1 MARLVDVYAADLPKR
16 RKLRGNGKLSAP
28 HVRAELAHLRA
39 AVAAM
44 GASHKA
50 IADVGKHDLQNLLRS
65 TADMPGAARHRFGAV
80 SRFFDW
86 ALDEGHVGANPCGL
100 IGKARR
106 PKPVSSRQ
114 DHLPPP
120 QLVRLWTAAGEVEGV
135 DPAHRD
141 FVRLLIAVPCRRTEA
156 ATMEWQHLDLAS
168 AVWTQPGRLTK
179 NGDLHRLRLHPLA
192 LDLLRAR
199 HEAAG
204 RPKAGLVFPIE
215 GKPISA
221 FGWIKRKLDD
231 ASSVTGWRFHDL
243 RRSFATVLGETGVPE
258 PVLDSVLNHRQAAT
272 RGGVLGVYQL
282 AARWP
287 EQAAAIER
295 WGGILA
301 AALEGQAPA
310 VHGRDAPL
318 MDIAAP
324 PTRAA

>member
-1 MARLVDVYAADLPKR
+1 MEVVREGPLRITRATVDAAWRRRAPGTRLVVTDAGCRGLALVVNAGTMTWTYSFKPRGVDPKKGKRFSTTSVTIGTPETHSPDAARGEANWHKGRVKAGGDPAAERRKEIEAAAEQRGRTVARLVDVYAADLPKR

-44 GASHKA
+44 GASHKV
-50 IADVGKHDLQNLLRS
+50 IADVGKRDLQNLLRS

-141 FVRLLIAVPCRRTEA
+141 FVRLLIACP
-156 ATMEWQHLDLAS
+156 
-168 AVWTQPGRLTK
+168 
-179 NGDLHRLRLHPLA
+179 
-192 LDLLRAR
+192 
-199 HEAAG
+199 
-204 RPKAGLVFPIE
+204 
-215 GKPISA
+215 
-221 FGWIKRKLDD
+221 
-231 ASSVTGWRFHDL
+231 
-243 RRSFATVLGETGVPE
+243 
-258 PVLDSVLNHRQAAT
+258 
-272 RGGVLGVYQL
+272 
-282 AARWP
+282 
-287 EQAAAIER
+287 AAAPR
-295 WGGILA
+295 PPPWSGSTSTSLPPYGRSPA
-301 AALEGQAPA
+301 A
-310 VHGRDAPL
+310 
-318 MDIAAP
+318 
-324 PTRAA
+324 